1 MERQTVLVDEHGQ
14 ASESIAPIQTQ
25 EERTAQKRKHS
36 LRFVT
41 WNRED
46 QLQAFFAWLPKEL
59 HDAPGIDWT
68 HIPPSIMGYCVR
80 TIGNSPD
87 AAVLALAVASM
98 LGGFTTY
105 TLRNTIGQLNI
116 LFKTLRSECQMQDYA
131 DLHHEQMWREFV
143 QKTRKWTVRSRA
155 QLHTY
160 ISFTQGHF
168 PRYLQRL
175 DTADQARLQVYTLP
189 SLPYDFMR
197 KQFPVRS
204 RTTAQQAK
212 RKAQSDVL
220 VPLYP
225 LLRQLVRFRK
235 QLAARTFRAIE
246 EACRKVEAAEAVLP
260 LTFSHTDMIPEI
272 NRDARTVSEVQLRGR
287 EVTMSF
293 TLWDK

>member
-1 MERQTVLVDEHGQ
+1 MQR
-14 ASESIAPIQTQ
+14 S
-25 EERTAQKRKHS
+25 
-36 LRFVT
+36 F
-41 WNRED
+41 
-46 QLQAFFAWLPKEL
+46 
-59 HDAPGIDWT
+59 
-68 HIPPSIMGYCVR
+68 
-80 TIGNSPD
+80 
-87 AAVLALAVASM
+87 ALAVASM